1 MVYINKNNQSC
12 FKIVFFYVVCMRE
25 RTQELLNKLNDL
37 KKNTLINIMQ
47 IQFIFLSNHLDTL
60 IAKMPIN
67 SKIFQP
73 FGFLHGG
80 ATIILAESVGS
91 SISFINIINEKKNN
105 FKVFSI
111 EISTNHIRSIKIK
124 KGILFAKAK
133 IFHKGN
139 ILHFIQVHVSDEEKN
154 IISFCKLTNIIIP
167 KK

>member
-1 MVYINKNNQSC
+1 
-12 FKIVFFYVVCMRE
+12 MRK
-25 RTQELLNKLNDL
+25 RTQELLNQLNDL

-47 IQFIFLSNHLDTL
+47 IQFIFLSNQLDTL

-105 FKVFSI
+105 FNVFSI

-139 ILHFIQVHVSDEEKN
+139 ILHFIQVHIYDEKEN

>member
-1 MVYINKNNQSC
+1 
-12 FKIVFFYVVCMRE
+12 MRKKTE
-25 RTQELLNKLNDL
+25 ELLNELNDL

-47 IQFIFLSNHLDTL
+47 IQFIFLSNQLDRL

-67 SKIFQP
+67 HEIFQP

-91 SISFINIINEKKNN
+91 SISFINIENEKKRKFN
-105 FKVFSI
+105 VFSI

-124 KGILFAKAK
+124 KGILFAEAR

-139 ILHFIQVHVSDEEKN
+139 ILHFIQVNVYDEKKTM
-154 IISFCKLTNIIIP
+154 ISFCKLTNIIIP
-167 KK
+167 IKKTCQ